1 MNKWNSCCL
10 KPQSFGVVCYLPKN
24 ICCCCCC
31 SASHSC
37 RILCDPMD
45 YSLPDSSVRGI
56 IPGRILEWIAISSSR
71 GSSRPRVEPKPPV
84 ASALPGRFWW
94 LSGKQSACQC
104 RSHKRLGF
112 NPWVRKILWSRK
124 WQPTP
129 VFFPGRSHE
138 QRSLTGYSPWSGK
151 RLKNDWVTGH
161 TPHTSVLIPLL
172 HPWNICPLKVWYR
185 I

>member
-1 MNKWNSCCL
+1 
-10 KPQSFGVVCYLPKN
+10 
-24 ICCCCCC
+24 
-31 SASHSC
+31 
-37 RILCDPMD
+37 MD

-112 NPWVRKILWSRK
+112 NPWVRKIPWSRK
-124 WQPTP
+124 WQLTL
-129 VFFPGRSHE
+129 VFLPEESQG
-138 QRSLTGYSPWSGK
+138 QRSLVSYSLWGHKESDMTEHKTYRWNQKEQLKANHFIDMVKK
-151 RLKNDWVTGH
+151 RVSIIL
-161 TPHTSVLIPLL
+161 
-172 HPWNICPLKVWYR
+172 Y
-185 I
+185 